1 MSLSN
6 PFLRIDLGRTREKTR
21 RTSSAQPQEKKTRV
35 ACIHE
40 SEEKN
45 KS

>member
-6 PFLRIDLGRTREKTR
+6 PFLRIDLDRTREKSM
-21 RTSSAQPQEKKTRV
+21 RTSSAPPQGKKTRV

-40 SEEKN
+40 YEEKK